1 MRALLTAT
9 PKNYGPVTRTEVP
22 PQPLGP
28 ALTPSRAPES
38 TASHDD
44 TRDRR
49 LTVLRPSA
57 SAVHGAGITKAFPTD
72 ARLVGEAFALA
83 FGLAFAFAF
92 SFAIPF
98 ARLSSS
104 TVAWFMCGN
113 GHLSP
118 CLQSPFKKK
127 RQ

>member
-1 MRALLTAT
+1 MAT
-9 PKNYGPVTRTEVP
+9 PKKSGPVTRTEVP

-28 ALTPSRAPES
+28 ARIPSRAPES

-44 TRDRR
+44 ARDRR
-49 LTVLRPSA
+49 LIVLHPSPSA
-57 SAVHGAGITKAFPTD
+57 VRGAGITKAVPTD
-72 ARLVGEAFALA
+72 ALLVGEAFALA
-83 FGLAFAFAF
+83 FGLAFAVAF

-98 ARLSSS
+98 ARLISS

-113 GHLSP
+113 GHLKP
-118 CLQSPFKKK
+118 CLQSPFRKK